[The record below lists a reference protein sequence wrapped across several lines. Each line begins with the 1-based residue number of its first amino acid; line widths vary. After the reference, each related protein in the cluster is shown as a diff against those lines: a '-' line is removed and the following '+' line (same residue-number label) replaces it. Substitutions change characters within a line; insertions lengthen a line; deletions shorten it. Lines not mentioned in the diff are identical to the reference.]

1 MKFFVGFIGE
11 YGNPV
16 QFSKL
21 FNTKQEAEACKTD
34 LEENS
39 NLDLLEFAIFC
50 K

>member
-1 MKFFVGFIGE
+1 MKFFVGYISE

-21 FNTKQEAEACKTD
+21 FDTKQEAKNCKAD

>member
-1 MKFFVGFIGE
+1 MKFFVGYISE

-21 FNTKQEAEACKTD
+21 FDTKQEAKDCKAD
-34 LEENS
+34 LES
-39 NLDLLEFAIFC
+39 NPMLDLLEFAIFC

>member
-11 YGNPV
+11 CCNPV

-21 FNTKQEAEACKTD
+21 FDTKEEAKAYKIE
-34 LEENS
+34 LEN
-39 NLDLLEFAIFC
+39 NPCLNLLEFAIFC

>member
-1 MKFFVGFIGE
+1 MKFFVGSIRE

-21 FNTKQEAEACKTD
+21 FDTKEEAEACKAN
-34 LEENS
+34 LEKNS
-39 NLDLLEFAIFC
+39 NLDFLEFAIFC

>member
-1 MKFFVGFIGE
+1 MKFFVGFISE

-21 FNTKQEAEACKTD
+21 FSTKEEAKAYKTKLD
-34 LEENS
+34 KNS

>member
-1 MKFFVGFIGE
+1 MKFFVGYIGE

-21 FNTKQEAEACKTD
+21 FDTKEEAKACKAD
-34 LEENS
+34 LEVNS

>member
-21 FNTKQEAEACKTD
+21 FDTKEEAKIYKAN

-39 NLDLLEFAIFC
+39 NLDLLEFVIFC